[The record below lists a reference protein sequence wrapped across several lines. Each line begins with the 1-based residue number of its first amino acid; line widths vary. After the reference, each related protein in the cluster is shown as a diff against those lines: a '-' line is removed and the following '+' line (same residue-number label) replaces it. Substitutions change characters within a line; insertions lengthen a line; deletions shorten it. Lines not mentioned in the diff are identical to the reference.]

1 MFDAATAALLR
12 SAPGVPGL
20 DPSDIPAL
28 LTSEFANLVSVRL
41 RGGAEGEE
49 TDSENDWPIERIA
62 DTYELITSIHSGGN
76 LRRASAFVAATAQQ
90 ILARKQ
96 EVLAVADAELSWN
109 IDRDRVDPSIAA
121 VVLFLAAEQYADAQE
136 AASVIQTSRE
146 GQLYEATILSE
157 CIVDL
162 ARGQLNRI
170 FERSEEWRMPD
181 RNLDLEEMAFAALL
195 ETLITGIEILA
206 AHFLSL
212 PIPSGSAGR
221 FDSPRDA
228 FLRVLQL
235 ASAFD
240 GAYSDDLGGDLV
252 TSFPGPSHLA
262 SLLLAAYDGV
272 GESALST
279 LPPPNGADAD
289 FWQRWIRFRASKFP
303 FIWPNHREAIAKD
316 FHQTGNSAV
325 VVLPTGAGKT
335 TVSSLKIAGVLARG
349 KKAVFLAPTHAL
361 VEQLTDDLQEMFPKD
376 ILGAVVSSDF
386 DLLFQGGAQF
396 REIEIMTPER
406 CLAMLSFAPEAFAE
420 VGLLVFDECHLLSPQ
435 SGKIRRALDGMLCL
449 LAFNH
454 AVPDADILFLS
465 AMLKNGGEFSQ
476 WIHDLTGKESICV
489 DLLWKPS
496 RQARGV
502 IIYKNQELDAA
513 KDSANAIQAK
523 INAEQGK
530 EAKSLRAAARRAL
543 VAKPSAIWGL
553 EHNWLNLKEH
563 QANIILS
570 GLLDEPVVLN
580 GDFNKYGQIWLTPN
594 ANHVSARLAVAAAR
608 RGLKSIVF
616 VNKKIDAVST
626 AKGIAEELD
635 EKVEVTK
642 NEAEWWDALKAELG
656 DLKHAVLSEPSIA
669 VPHNSSMLRLERGL
683 AERMYRRRDG
693 AKVIVATPTLAQGLN
708 LPAHLAILA
717 GDKRAKPGGD
727 GREDLEAHE
736 ILNAAARAG
745 RAGHLAN
752 GVVLLIPEPVISFTE
767 GEKLTRDVVVKLQ
780 SVLPEDDRCVS
791 ISDPLEIVLDRIMQG
806 ELADRDVRYIV
817 NRMAALREIEGVDEA
832 GQLFNLQKSLGAFAA
847 RKAFAIQEFEEKIN
861 RLKEVI
867 AQDVPAAID
876 QSVAALASQSGL
888 STALIVRLKQR
899 IIDLTGSL
907 PISIEGW
914 LVWTI
919 EWLAEDDDA
928 REALLSDVKGAILG
942 ATGSKKGKGSQIT
955 SNSLDALLPGLRAWI
970 QGSSLC
976 VLEELLG
983 GEPNS
988 TKAGERMCP
997 RSRDLVGIV
1006 IPRGLS
1012 FVIGLISHVV
1022 KEVDPFEAQEELD
1035 EELVEALG
1043 AAVRKGFDTLEKL
1056 VFATE
1061 NPKILSRVQ
1070 AHQAWALQHGN
1081 GEAG

>member
-12 SAPGVPGL
+12 SAPEVPGL
-20 DPSDIPAL
+20 DPADIPAL
-28 LTSEFANLVSVRL
+28 LTGEFASLVSERL
-41 RGGAEGEE
+41 RGRVEGEE
-49 TDSENDWPIERIA
+49 TDSENEWSIERIA
-62 DTYELITSIHSGGN
+62 DTYELITSIYSDASR
-76 LRRASAFVAATAQQ
+76 RRASAFVAATAQQ

-96 EVLAVADAELSWN
+96 EVLAVSDGELPWN
-109 IDRDRVDPSIAA
+109 IGRDRVDPSVAA
-121 VVLFLAAEQYADAQE
+121 AVLFLAAEQYADAHE
-136 AASVIQTSRE
+136 ASSVIQTNRE
-146 GQLYEATILSE
+146 GQLYEAEVLSE

-162 ARGQLNRI
+162 ARGQLYRI
-170 FERSEEWRMPD
+170 IERAEKWRRPD
-181 RNLDLEEMAFAALL
+181 RDLDLDESALAALL

-206 AHFLSL
+206 AQFLSL
-212 PIPSGSAGR
+212 PIPASSANRFAGSR
-221 FDSPRDA
+221 EA
-228 FLRVLQL
+228 FLRVLHL
-235 ASAFD
+235 ASSSD
-240 GAYSDDLGGDLV
+240 GAYSEDLGGNLWM
-252 TSFPGPSHLA
+252 SFPGPSHLA
-262 SLLLAAYDGV
+262 SLLLAAHDGIS
-272 GESALST
+272 ESALSA
-279 LPPPNGADAD
+279 LPPPEGADAN
-289 FWQRWIRFRASKFP
+289 FWQRWIRFRANKFP
-303 FIWPNHREAIAKD
+303 FIWPNHREAIAKN

-325 VVLPTGAGKT
+325 VILPTGAGKT
-335 TVSSLKIAGVLARG
+335 TVSSLKIAGTLARG
-349 KKAVFLAPTHAL
+349 KKVVFLAPTHAL

-376 ILGAVVSSDF
+376 VLGSVVSSDF
-386 DLLFQGGAQF
+386 DLLFQAETQF

-454 AVPDADILFLS
+454 VVPHADILFLS

-476 WIHDLTGKESICV
+476 WIHDLTGKESVCV

-502 IIYKNQELDAA
+502 VIYKNQELDAA
-513 KDSANAIQAK
+513 TDSANAIQAK
-523 INAEQGK
+523 IDAEKGK

-543 VAKPSAIWGL
+543 VAKPSAVWGL

-570 GLLDEPVVLN
+570 GLLDEPVLLN

-594 ANHVSARLAVAAAR
+594 ANHVAARLAVAAAR
-608 RGLKSIVF
+608 NGLKSIVF
-616 VNKKIDAVST
+616 VNKKIDALSA

-635 EKVEVTK
+635 EKVEATK

-669 VPHNSSMLRLERGL
+669 VPHNSSMLRIERGL
-683 AERMYRRRDG
+683 AERMYRRQDG

-717 GDKRAKPGGD
+717 GDKRAKPEGD

-767 GEKLTRDVVVKLQ
+767 GEGLSRDVVDKLQ

-791 ISDPLEIVLDRIMQG
+791 ISDPLEIVLDRLMQG

-817 NRMAALREIEGVDEA
+817 NRMAALREIEGVDE
-832 GQLFNLQKSLGAFAA
+832 GSQLFNLQKSFGAFAA
-847 RKAFAIQEFEEKIN
+847 RKASAIQEFEEKVN

-867 AQDVPAAID
+867 AQDVPAEID
-876 QSVAALASQSGL
+876 QSVAVLASQSGL

-899 IIDLTGSL
+899 ITNLTGSL
-907 PISIEGW
+907 PTSVEGW

-919 EWLAEDDDA
+919 EWLTEDDDA
-928 REALLSDVKGAILG
+928 REALLSDVKGAVLG
-942 ATGSKKGKGSQIT
+942 ATGSKKGEDSQIT
-955 SNSLDALLPGLRAWI
+955 SDSLDALLPGLRAWI
-970 QGSSLC
+970 QGSPLC
-976 VLEELLG
+976 EIEVLLG

-997 RSRDLVGIV
+997 RARDLVGTV

-1012 FVIGLISHVV
+1012 FVIGLVSHVV
-1022 KEVDPFEAQEELD
+1022 EEVDPFEEQEELG

-1043 AAVRKGFDTLEKL
+1043 AAVRKGFDTPEKL

-1061 NPKILSRVQ
+1061 NPTILSRVQ
-1070 AHQAWALQHGN
+1070 VHQAWAHQRGN